1 MHFKVRPRFW
11 LFIIAVMLIAFGVSF
26 FSVQSSLREG
36 RQEILAAQQQRRALQ
51 EKVSKLQDELAFVRS
66 DDYIIRLARNELGM
80 LMPDEI
86 RYTDTLSR

>member
-1 MHFKVRPRFW
+1 MHFNVRPRFW

-26 FSVQSSLREG
+26 FSVQNILREG
-36 RQEILAAQQQRRALQ
+36 RQEIHAAQQQRRALQ
-51 EKVSKLQDELAFVRS
+51 EKVNKLQEDLTFIRS